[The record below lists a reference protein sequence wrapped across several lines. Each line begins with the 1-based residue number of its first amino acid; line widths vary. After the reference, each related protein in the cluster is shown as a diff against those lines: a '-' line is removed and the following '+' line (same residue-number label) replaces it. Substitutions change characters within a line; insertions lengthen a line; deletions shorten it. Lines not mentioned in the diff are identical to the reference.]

1 MRRPAPTKT
10 RLLIINYPNNPTGR
24 ILHKDEA
31 DILEAF
37 MLRHPDVYMLSDEV
51 YEKLVYDG
59 VKSISMGSYPS
70 IRDRVATMNGFSQE
84 RGHDGLA
91 HGLSGRAQGD
101 LRRGL

>member
-1 MRRPAPTKT
+1 
-10 RLLIINYPNNPTGR
+10 
-24 ILHKDEA
+24 
-31 DILEAF
+31 

-91 HGLSGRAQGD
+91 HGLSGRAKVIFD
-101 LRRGL
+101 AAYKLYSTACPA